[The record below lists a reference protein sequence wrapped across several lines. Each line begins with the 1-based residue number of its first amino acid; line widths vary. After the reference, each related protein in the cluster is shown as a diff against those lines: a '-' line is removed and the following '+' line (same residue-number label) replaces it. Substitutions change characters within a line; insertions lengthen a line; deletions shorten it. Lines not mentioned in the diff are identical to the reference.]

1 MTVPSE
7 TGRKLLPHTSARKRI
22 IVKILIKDT
31 FGIMEGE
38 KRENQGSSAVE
49 QLRSGPRVPIPGSPS
64 SIKKKLKYVNVNGRM
79 KRKVEN

>member
-7 TGRKLLPHTSARKRI
+7 TGRKLIPHTSARKRI

-31 FGIMEGE
+31 FGIMDGE

-49 QLRSGPRVPIPGSPS
+49 QLRSGPRAVPPRVL
-64 SIKKKLKYVNVNGRM
+64 KKKLKYVNVNGRM